1 MPRSAARSQADKP
14 RVKSSV
20 QVTTPPAQD
29 LEVEYIIPG
38 CLTQAQWM
46 DMLIQEDADETV
58 AEIIEELLSKVMEG
72 CLKVY
77 IEKQVK
83 LKRNVCFLF

>member
-1 MPRSAARSQADKP
+1 MPRSAAKSRADKP
-14 RVKSSV
+14 RSV

-38 CLTQAQWM
+38 RLTQAQWT

-58 AEIIEELLSKVMEG
+58 AEIMEELLSKVMEG
-72 CLKVY
+72 CLKVH

-83 LKRNVCFLF
+83 LKMHICF